1 MLLDNYGLLM
11 LYLAVQGIHVP
22 ISYNILANTAGTKEN
37 SCTLASILQANM
49 LMCVLFVLPL
59 TWAQFPAVCN
69 TQDSLIT
76 KTCCPNKCGS
86 RGICTSVRE
95 EVERSWNLA
104 AQDIVEILRDGP
116 PNAGWPLD
124 LRYQWPV
131 RVFDRVCSCHVGW
144 GGYDCSRCDFGY
156 IVDAAGEC
164 VKRNATQLLVRQN
177 LKKLSGQEQRNYV
190 KLLERA
196 KTEEETEW
204 AVVDTE
210 PEEVN
215 GSFTLQ
221 NVSTYN
227 MFVFIHALTNRELQ
241 NEDCRNILNPTGTKN
256 ISIDF
261 AHRGSHF
268 LTWNRHFLLLMEH
281 ELRRI
286 GQNMGIDNFT
296 LPYFDWTP
304 TDTCLM
310 FTHELLGTPE
320 YSYKTMNVSG
330 VLYEN
335 GKWPVVCDQNYRSFP
350 ETTSC
355 AAVRTVCNVTH
366 DGMQGRGLQR
376 GLPIAWRKTA
386 FLPGTDSIEMAV
398 AANDYAASPFG
409 FETRL
414 EGFVELCAGEA
425 EKCMFKSTVFVPGTF
440 NNLHIAVH
448 LYIAG
453 HFQDFM
459 ASVNDPIFPLHHTN
473 LDRVFESW
481 LQKFTGDPPAYLPAS
496 GGHPGGNLNDYLV
509 PLFPLKT
516 NADMY
521 KLSKEL
527 GYRYDGWEWSF
538 PTSDFKVGCGSI
550 TEPNTCKKGGCLP
563 PTVVGTQCIGCRVD

>member
-1 MLLDNYGLLM
+1 M
-11 LYLAVQGIHVP
+11 
-22 ISYNILANTAGTKEN
+22 
-37 SCTLASILQANM
+37 
-49 LMCVLFVLPL
+49 
-59 TWAQFPAVCN
+59 
-69 TQDSLIT
+69 
-76 KTCCPNKCGS
+76 
-86 RGICTSVRE
+86 
-95 EVERSWNLA
+95 
-104 AQDIVEILRDGP
+104 
-116 PNAGWPLD
+116 
-124 LRYQWPV
+124 
-131 RVFDRVCSCHVGW
+131 
-144 GGYDCSRCDFGY
+144 
-156 IVDAAGEC
+156 
-164 VKRNATQLLVRQN
+164 
-177 LKKLSGQEQRNYV
+177 
-190 KLLERA
+190 
-196 KTEEETEW
+196 
-204 AVVDTE
+204 
-210 PEEVN
+210 N

-227 MFVFIHALTNRELQ
+227 MFVFIHSLTNRELQ
-241 NEDCRNILNPTGTKN
+241 NEDCRNILNPTGTKD
-256 ISIDF
+256 ITIDF

-281 ELRRI
+281 ELHRI

-335 GKWPVVCDQNYRSFP
+335 GKWPVVCDQNYRSSP

-414 EGFVELCAGEA
+414 EGSVELCAGEA
-425 EKCMFKSTVFVPGTF
+425 EKCMFTSTVPDIF

-509 PLFPLKT
+509 PLFPLKKMLICT
-516 NADMY
+516 SCPKNWGTDMMAGNGAFLRATF
-521 KLSKEL
+521 KWDVALLQNPIRVKKE
-527 GYRYDGWEWSF
+527 
-538 PTSDFKVGCGSI
+538 VA
-550 TEPNTCKKGGCLP
+550 
-563 PTVVGTQCIGCRVD
+563 CRQQW